1 MAPQQPNNSG
11 RGSGQGG
18 PSRPGHDQA
27 TPSDDAGRQQATRE
41 ENGESSGPRGNNS
54 TNNRGNRGNRGAP
67 FQGGWSGPR
76 GGRANRGGR
85 GGYHGRQTDHRAQA
99 PKNPPLALV
108 TKSSQA
114 QVAEPGGEVAS
125 RLSNN
130 SLKGGNTHHWYSPRP
145 MERLWGETRGGGVD
159 DLIEDV
165 KKRTGAKSVQF
176 YLVPNIEGQFEQV
189 AAKAVERTWEDN
201 NGYNDKGKPAG
212 ILRHGVKID
221 SETKK
226 PTKCAVCGNKA
237 HIVAN
242 CFSKLGGKDGEQ
254 SGCPLC
260 DTNQHHGGDCK
271 EIAALPL
278 PEQVKMLIVN
288 RGNMAP
294 FKGKKSWWKLLHEY
308 CTSPQYDPQ
317 LLTAVPWSK
326 EFTLALAKGR
336 KINDMQLR
344 HDTKPSYTLPRD
356 EAFADLTSIYWKYW
370 QKENLEWPA
379 ALGNLPA
386 RPSGPMDTDGTTAP
400 AAAPAPQ
407 TEAAAGPTPGPAP
420 GATPVVVPGA
430 GPGAGPGTT
439 TGPAPAPQPA
449 ASGGMNLGVPPGM
462 VGSLNMFPRP
472 APVDGQ
478 VPAPGN
484 APVAAQPSVPTT
496 TSSTGSVPTT
506 TSGDSNMEYE
516 INYSDDDQMH

>member
-1 MAPQQPNNSG
+1 MVTDS
-11 RGSGQGG
+11 G

-27 TPSDDAGRQQATRE
+27 TPSDDAGQQQATRE

-176 YLVPNIEGQFEQV
+176 FLVPNIEGQFEQV

-226 PTKCAVCGNKA
+226 PTKCAACGNKA

-308 CTSPQYDPQ
+308 CTSPQFDPK

-370 QKENLEWPA
+370 QQDNLEWPA

-386 RPSGPMDTDGTTAP
+386 RPSATVIPL
-400 AAAPAPQ
+400 
-407 TEAAAGPTPGPAP
+407 TEALSKVTVSREPSNMVTRRKEPRLMAWAHKDHISFYKSIPNHTGHIPEIDPHR
-420 GATPVVVPGA
+420 ATCVA
-430 GPGAGPGTT
+430 EANT
-439 TGPAPAPQPA
+439 A
-449 ASGGMNLGVPPGM
+449 VPPK
-462 VGSLNMFPRP
+462 VVRVSH
-472 APVDGQ
+472 Q
-478 VPAPGN
+478 VL
-484 APVAAQPSVPTT
+484 VCE
-496 TSSTGSVPTT
+496 TSSYTK
-506 TSGDSNMEYE
+506 NR
-516 INYSDDDQMH
+516 